1 MPLLPD
7 PVEAPPR
14 LPDSRAPIQSPRPV
28 KSDQIFRWQAFRFF
42 AFVPAPSQ
50 LPP

>member
-28 KSDQIFRWQAFRFF
+28 KSDRIFRWQAFL
-42 AFVPAPSQ
+42 VPAPSQ
-50 LPP
+50 LSP